1 VGEEAGAQV
10 QILTVHK
17 AKGLEFPI
25 VVLADLFYR
34 PTKPP
39 KAVLRH
45 AQSRGWLKIGP
56 FDPEGWTEA
65 TEGEKRQSQAEE
77 RRLLYVALTR
87 ARDHLVIPCL
97 SGEITDGW
105 MRPILQGV
113 VQPRTAAPFGAAA
126 SSLTAGG
133 TKRGA
138 AEVTYVDSPA
148 LTLAIESAHRQP
160 ASTPVEGGEDDARNA
175 REAERLWQA
184 GRVAA
189 LRTSPTPSGDD
200 DDGPSLDT
208 LDDGKAAAFGSLVHA
223 LLALPDA
230 PTGETLT
237 RAAQTLAHRSGLDDA
252 DADEATAL
260 VERVRTLPALAD
272 LDTADAVYREVPF
285 VHRANGET
293 HDGRIDLAYRRD
305 GSWTV
310 VDFKT
315 ARLATATEAT
325 ARYAPQLRR
334 YRKALAALTG
344 EHVTASLCLVR
355 TGELVA
361 VE

>member
-10 QILTVHK
+10 QILTVHR

-25 VVLADLFYR
+25 VVLGDILYR
-34 PTKPP
+34 HAPPP

-45 AQSRGWLKIGP
+45 AQSRGWLTIGP

-65 TEGEKRQSQAEE
+65 TEDEKRHSQAEE

-87 ARDHLVIPCL
+87 ARDHLVVPCL
-97 SGEITDGW
+97 SGEVTDGW

-113 VQPRTAAPFGAAA
+113 VQPGTAAPFGAVA

-138 AEVTYVDSPA
+138 AQVTYVESPS
-148 LTLAIESAHRQP
+148 LAF
-160 ASTPVEGGEDDARNA
+160 ASETASLQTAGTPVEGGEDEGRAA

-184 GRVAA
+184 RRAVA
-189 LRTSPTPSGDD
+189 LRSSPTPSSDD
-200 DDGPSLDT
+200 DEPLPLDGIEDA
-208 LDDGKAAAFGSLVHA
+208 KAAAFGSLVHA
-223 LLALPDA
+223 LLALPEA
-230 PTGETLT
+230 PTGDTLA
-237 RAAQTLAHRSGLDDA
+237 RASQTLAHRSGLDDG
-252 DADEATAL
+252 DADEAVAL
-260 VERVRTLPALAD
+260 VERVRALPELAA
-272 LDTADAVYREVPF
+272 LDTADAIYREVPF
-285 VHRANGET
+285 VHMANGET
-293 HDGRIDLAYRRD
+293 HDGRIDLAYRCD

-315 ARLATATEAT
+315 ARLATAAEAT
-325 ARYAPQLRR
+325 DRYAPQLRR
-334 YRKALAALTG
+334 YRTALAALTG
-344 EHVTASLCLVR
+344 EPVNASLCLVR

-361 VE
+361 VG